1 MEVWAV
7 IYKASLFTDTL
18 YQKCLSLVDQ
28 ESQIRIR
35 KFYRRDDSCRTLI
48 GRLLVRVMLKQRG
61 VPCDQMKFATTAHGK
76 PYIVT
81 PGLDPIE
88 YSITHDNDLV
98 AMAFTS
104 GAQQRCIGIDVMK
117 VRIPGR
123 ESLTSFIEAV
133 GDQLT
138 ETERRSLTIE
148 VPPSERLQHFFWIW
162 TLKEAYTKALGLG
175 LGFDFR
181 RVEFDVVNRI
191 VRVDGQIPQGWHF
204 SMFTI
209 KDGEDLYQGVVAE
222 QLGGKTTE
230 VVSESMKP
238 IWLTIHDAVPFAE
251 NAVVHLVK

>member
-1 MEVWAV
+1 
-7 IYKASLFTDTL
+7 
-18 YQKCLSLVDQ
+18 
-28 ESQIRIR
+28 
-35 KFYRRDDSCRTLI
+35 
-48 GRLLVRVMLKQRG
+48 
-61 VPCDQMKFATTAHGK
+61 
-76 PYIVT
+76 
-81 PGLDPIE
+81 
-88 YSITHDNDLV
+88 
-98 AMAFTS
+98 
-104 GAQQRCIGIDVMK
+104 
-117 VRIPGR
+117 
-123 ESLTSFIEAV
+123 
-133 GDQLT
+133 
-138 ETERRSLTIE
+138 
-148 VPPSERLQHFFWIW
+148 
-162 TLKEAYTKALGLG
+162 LKEAYTKALGLG